1 MKAGRLVHRFF
12 ASFRLRNHRH
22 LNTFQKFP
30 KGRFVGLRIPVS
42 ERLLNFYRFL
52 PSNLK
57 INCKLHRVLCRFI
70 SSKANVEKLKQIT
83 SAQRRLFHR
92 DSHDECAYKT
102 EFQLGLLSLHD
113 EICILLDFFSVSA
126 FPTTKK
132 SKARNQISK
141 SIIAN

>member
-30 KGRFVGLRIPVS
+30 KRRFAGLQIPVS

-70 SSKANVEKLKQIT
+70 SNVEKLKQIT
-83 SAQRRLFHR
+83 SAPRRLFHR

-113 EICILLDFFSVSA
+113 EICILLDFFLCQPSRR
-126 FPTTKK
+126 P
-132 SKARNQISK
+132 RNRRQEIK
-141 SIIAN
+141 FQNR